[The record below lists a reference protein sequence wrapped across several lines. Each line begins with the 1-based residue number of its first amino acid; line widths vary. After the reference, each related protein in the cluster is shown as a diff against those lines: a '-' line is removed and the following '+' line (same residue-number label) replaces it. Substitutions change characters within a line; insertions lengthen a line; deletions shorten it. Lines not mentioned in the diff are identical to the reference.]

1 LSIRNTLKDWIPNPL
16 TSTSYKQELGEE
28 GKVLEGVRGRVVD
41 KGGEVDV
48 RGEGEEKLWT

>member
-1 LSIRNTLKDWIPNPL
+1 
-16 TSTSYKQELGEE
+16 LGEE